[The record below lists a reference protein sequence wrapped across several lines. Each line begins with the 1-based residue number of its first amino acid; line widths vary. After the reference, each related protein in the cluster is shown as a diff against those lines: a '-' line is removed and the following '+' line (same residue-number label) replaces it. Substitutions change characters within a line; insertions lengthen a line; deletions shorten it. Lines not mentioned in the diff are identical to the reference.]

1 VVVTLKILIL
11 SFLRDKFQKLNP
23 MIASNDLKVTSE
35 ILWRATLLFAVI
47 DLVFVSILF
56 KTVKPTDLLKMK
68 WKLVIVMALFFF
80 FLFGFIVSFQFW
92 DSVYSY
98 VFPTWARWIIPPLY
112 GLLFSMAGLFFWW
125 IASRSPKSQ
134 VIIFCLLGGLWGVIT
149 HILAIQRG
157 ILEKPPMLIG
167 ASPVAALTI
176 AVFEFIFYWC
186 ICLTI
191 TRLILHL
198 RLKNN
203 N

>member
-1 VVVTLKILIL
+1 
-11 SFLRDKFQKLNP
+11 

-35 ILWRATLLFAVI
+35 ILWRGALLFAVI
-47 DLVFVSILF
+47 DLVFVPILI
-56 KTVKPTDLLKMK
+56 KIVKPAEFFKMK
-68 WKLVIVMALFFF
+68 WHLVIIMALFFF
-80 FLFGFIVSFQFW
+80 FLFGFIVSFIFW

-98 VFPTWARWIIPPLY
+98 VFPSWARWIIPPLY

-125 IASRSPKSQ
+125 IGSCSPKGQ
-134 VIIFCLLGGLWGVIT
+134 VIIFCLLGGLWGVLT
-149 HILAIQRG
+149 HILAISRG
-157 ILEKPPMLIG
+157 ILDKPPMLIG

-176 AVFEFIFYWC
+176 AAFEFIFYWC